1 MLKVPILNLKKQ
13 YQDLQKELD
22 QAVLRVMQSG
32 RYILG
37 PEVEALEKEMAELA
51 QCQFGVG
58 VASGTDA
65 LHLSLRALG
74 IGPGDEVI
82 TSAFTFIATSETI
95 AYTGAKPVFADID
108 PETFNLDPQAVES
121 KITKS
126 TRALIPVHLYGQAAD
141 MEPLM
146 ELASRY
152 GLMVVEDCAQAIG
165 AQHRGQPLGSFGN
178 SGCFSFYPTKNLGG
192 AGDGGMIVLNNADMH
207 QRLRALRQYG
217 SKARYYHQERGFNSR
232 LDELQAAILR
242 VKLARLEA
250 WNQKRR
256 EIAGFYTEHLAPA
269 GVWCPPVKEG
279 NLAVFHQ
286 YTVRVPQRE
295 AVAKLMNELGVS
307 TMIYYPV
314 PLHQQEVYRDLGYR
328 EGDFPQS
335 ERAARE
341 VLSLPIYPEL
351 TREEAAC
358 VVEAL
363 LEAVK
368 TVASSQS
375 PVGSRQ

>member
-13 YQDLQKELD
+13 YSSMQTELEE
-22 QAVLRVMQSG
+22 AVLRVMSSG

-37 PEVEALEKEMAELA
+37 PEVEALEKEMAQLSH
-51 QCQFGVG
+51 CGFGVG

-74 IGPGDEVI
+74 IGAGDEVVVP
-82 TSAFTFIATSETI
+82 AFTFIATSEAV

-108 PETFNLDPQAVES
+108 PVTFNLCPSDLERR
-121 KITKS
+121 ITKS
-126 TRALIPVHLYGQAAD
+126 TRAIIPVHLYGQAAD
-141 MEPLM
+141 MDLLM
-146 ELASRY
+146 EIAHHH

-165 AQHRGQPLGSFGN
+165 GQYRGRPLGSIGN
-178 SGCFSFYPTKNLGG
+178 TGCFSFYPTKNLGG

-207 QRLRALRQYG
+207 QKLRALRQYG
-217 SKARYYHQERGFNSR
+217 SKTRYHHQERGLNSR

-242 VKLARLEA
+242 VKLSRLEV
-250 WNQKRR
+250 WNQRRR
-256 EIAGFYTEHLAPA
+256 EIARFYTENLAPA
-269 GVWCPPVKEG
+269 GVQCPQVREG

-295 AVAKLMNELGVS
+295 ALAKLMGEKGVS

-314 PLHQQEVYRDLGYR
+314 PLHLQEVYRELGY
-328 EGDFPQS
+328 EPGDFPES

-351 TREEAAC
+351 TQEEMEC
-358 VVEAL
+358 VVEVFL
-363 LEAVK
+363 QSLKQVEAG
-368 TVASSQS
+368 AGL
-375 PVGSRQ
+375 GSRQ